1 MANLRELNSQ
11 FDALGMT
18 NIRVAMI
25 TRGEHKGKFAIIQI
39 IPNGQPKQM
48 YMSNTLE
55 NCENYVR
62 GRLKLPS
69 KIKQQDIKST
79 RMVNSWLKQNGLG
92 NVIKVASEL
101 KGNRRVYSVY
111 SLDPRVKNKELYK
124 GTLNH
129 CIDFIK
135 SQTGIKENVVFA
147 DLKSNMRRVDK
158 PVVNNMFTG
167 NTQVKQPVQTQNKVN
182 MIRNVDDANRW
193 LQSIGA
199 DKKYKFCIDHRSN
212 TRKTADLKDMN
223 DWIGTIYDL
232 DYRNKPGDFLWSRS
246 LYLMVQVVAREM
258 KKTMPPCIDDR
269 GEKVVDVAS
278 ANRWI
283 QKIGHE
289 KEIKFGTAIDKFGR
303 KKYTYADC
311 VDYKSMTYGRL
322 EIKGIFDN
330 IEKAVIDYCSNYGE
344 PAPYTVLMDK

>member
-55 NCENYVR
+55 NCINFVKE
-62 GRLKLPS
+62 KFKIS
-69 KIKQQDIKST
+69 KVNQKDVKDT
-79 RMVNSWLKQNGLG
+79 RTANLWIKQNGFG
-92 NVIKVASEL
+92 NILKVASEL

-135 SQTGIKENVVFA
+135 SQTGIKDNVMFA
-147 DLKSNMRRVDK
+147 DLKSSMRRVNQ

-182 MIRNVDDANRW
+182 MIRNVDDVNRW

-199 DKKYKFCIDHRSN
+199 SNIFEFKIDNQDSNKKG
-212 TRKTADLKDMN
+212 
-223 DWIGTIYDL
+223 GTIYEV
-232 DYRNKPGDFLWSRS
+232 RNPTQFGIFRSRS
-246 LYLMVQVVAREM
+246 IYISVLIMARYL
-258 KKTMPPCIDDR
+258 KKVMPPCIDDR
-269 GEKVVDVAS
+269 GEKVVDIPS
-278 ANRWI
+278 ANKW
-283 QKIGHE
+283 
-289 KEIKFGTAIDKFGR
+289 F
-303 KKYTYADC
+303 KKYIPDEKAFFAC
-311 VDYKSMTYGRL
+311 EVDINGKEKFHY
-322 EIKGIFDN
+322 IN
-330 IEKAVIDYCSNYGE
+330 IEKLNKSGEVYIETRNSLEDIIAFMDDMYGE
-344 PAPYTVLMDK
+344 PMPYMSWMDNYNGSYWRGSARGAFS